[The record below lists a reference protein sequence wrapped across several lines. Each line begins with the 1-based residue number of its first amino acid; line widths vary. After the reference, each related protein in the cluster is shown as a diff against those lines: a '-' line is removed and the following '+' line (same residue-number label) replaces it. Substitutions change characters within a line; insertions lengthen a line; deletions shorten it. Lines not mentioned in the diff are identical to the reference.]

1 VFACVFDWFRRS
13 RVRKGMTS
21 AWFDF
26 ISVSRILSFDVNKLI
41 VNNENELICCLY
53 EESIFVCC
61 EMIGVRFDVSWSKLG
76 TRF

>member
-1 VFACVFDWFRRS
+1 
-13 RVRKGMTS
+13 MTS

-53 EESIFVCC
+53 EELIFVCC
-61 EMIGVRFDVSWSKLG
+61 EMIGVRFDVSWSKILVIAIHCHNY
-76 TRF
+76 TIYVWQSYVLC

>member
-1 VFACVFDWFRRS
+1 MFACVFDWFRRS
-13 RVRKGMTS
+13 RVGKGMTS

-53 EESIFVCC
+53 EELIFVCC